1 MLSTKAFAPAAPYRV
16 AVVVDL
22 IGDLDATMG
31 DIFAATVERLTA
43 DGPTDLFLTTRHVAV
58 TSSDGLAALDAAL
71 STARERGCSVA
82 VDPGSRRMRAAFS
95 HARIA
100 YAATADGVLPR
111 NARHLMIARHATS
124 ADQGKL
130 RRSA

>member
-1 MLSTKAFAPAAPYRV
+1 
-16 AVVVDL
+16 
-22 IGDLDATMG
+22 MG

-71 STARERGCSVA
+71 STARERGCSIA
-82 VDPGSRRMRAAFS
+82 VDPGNRRMRAAFS
-95 HARIA
+95 HARIP

-111 NARHLMIARHATS
+111 NARHLMIARHAAS
-124 ADQGKL
+124 ASQGKL